1 MQVNN
6 LKIKYSKLYNKYQ
19 VITLDN
25 KTVLEEFETE
35 EQAINYAKQTQDFI
49 SKKTKEYQII
59 KNSVGKNFY
68 AIAKKEDIKEY
79 FKTGFLPTD
88 KSMKFKKYLIELINK
103 DKKYRNNVDFKTC
116 FIN

>member
-35 EQAINYAKQTQDFI
+35 EQAINCAKQIEDFT
-49 SKKTKEYQII
+49 SKKIKEYQII

-79 FKTGFLPTD
+79 FKTGFLPTN
-88 KSMKFKKYLIELINK
+88 KSMKYKKYLIELINK
-103 DKKYRNNVDFKTC
+103 SEKYKNNVDFKTY

>member
-35 EQAINYAKQTQDFI
+35 KQAINCAKQIEDFT

-59 KNSVGKNFY
+59 KNSVGKGFY
-68 AIAKKEDIKEY
+68 AIAKKEDLEKY
-79 FKTGFLPTD
+79 FKTGLLPTD
-88 KSMKFKKYLIELINK
+88 KSMKFKKYLIESINK
-103 DKKYRNNVDFKTC
+103 SEKYKNNVDFKTY

>member
-35 EQAINYAKQTQDFI
+35 KQAIKYAKNIKDFI
-49 SKKTKEYQII
+49 KNKHKEGE
-59 KNSVGKNFY
+59 K
-68 AIAKKEDIKEY
+68 
-79 FKTGFLPTD
+79 
-88 KSMKFKKYLIELINK
+88 
-103 DKKYRNNVDFKTC
+103 
-116 FIN
+116 